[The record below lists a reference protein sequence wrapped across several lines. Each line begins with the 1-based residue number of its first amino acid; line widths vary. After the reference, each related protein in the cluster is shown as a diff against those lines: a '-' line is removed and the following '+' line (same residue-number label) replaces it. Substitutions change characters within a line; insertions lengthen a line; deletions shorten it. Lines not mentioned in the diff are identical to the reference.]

1 MNKSKQGLIAHFMPR
16 VTSIG
21 RNTCHLGGPVACGQ
35 RPRVR
40 ADPIFGGAPRLG
52 EPDVRRDT
60 PCVACSNL
68 PLQGKKFKKKIDDGV
83 FWEMSPP

>member
-1 MNKSKQGLIAHFMPR
+1 MPR
-16 VTSIG
+16 VTNIG

-68 PLQGKKFKKKIDDGV
+68 PLQGKKFKKNRRWGISGN
-83 FWEMSPP
+83 EPPVTLFFIITSYE